1 MRRFYM
7 WPVLVTGG
15 LLFVVLLVRFLGP
28 SNSVDSSLKPSS
40 SNQDLA
46 VPSSQDSKADVVD
59 SADRVAQVPQI
70 ANEAHSAPDERGVA
84 GVGASTQ
91 TSSSDSPV
99 GSKVTSSEASTSPA
113 ASGVSGSPEVVA
125 TEVKKSKRAVGFKG
139 VTQVENSV
147 MVSAVH
153 FKTGESADTVTVDLI
168 HLGRNAANSGRIWVV
183 GEYVQHGTRGF
194 MFMPSHKDLRLTPE
208 GKPLNPKAG
217 LTYRFDS
224 QADLNGSSSVSDG
237 ISKIS
242 KKFTITHPGFE
253 GEELTGVRI
262 GLFDVNSNAL
272 HEARVSVGQ
281 QTKKNSR
288 RRARIDVP

>member
-1 MRRFYM
+1 MLRFYK

-28 SNSVDSSLKPSS
+28 SNSLDSSLKPAS
-40 SNQDLA
+40 SNQDLV

-59 SADRVAQVPQI
+59 STDRVAQAPQI
-70 ANEAHSAPDERGVA
+70 ANAANSAPDERGVA

-99 GSKVTSSEASTSPA
+99 DSKVTSSEASTSPA
-113 ASGVSGSPEVVA
+113 ASGVSGSPEVVT
-125 TEVKKSKRAVGFKG
+125 TEVKKRKSAVGFKG

-168 HLGRNAANSGRIWVV
+168 QLGRNAANAGRIWVV
-183 GEYVQHGTRGF
+183 GEYVQHGTTGF
-194 MFMPSHKDLRLTPE
+194 MFMPSHKDLRITPE

-217 LTYRFDS
+217 LTYSFDS
-224 QADLNGSSSVSDG
+224 QADPTGSSSVSHA

-242 KKFTITHPGFE
+242 KKFIIAHPGFE

-262 GLFDVNSNAL
+262 GLFDVKSDAL
-272 HEARVSVGQ
+272 HEARVAVGQ
-281 QTKKNSR
+281 QKKKSSA